1 MTKIFCQCLRSL
13 KLACFVCKIPPLIF
27 ISIIAGGI
35 YFLCSYLRV
44 LLTIFN
50 IALWHE
56 TNFQKNVYFRHLQTE
71 TMGYKAM
78 QYSTN
83 TAWGSSENFVLIIQ
97 ERLPGVVKWDSSGK
111 KNKKERVRSLLC
123 TVRFDLAS
131 DGGSYSVQVQGV
143 TDVCYLFIEY
153 VLLTNGIL
161 VSLLE

>member
-56 TNFQKNVYFRHLQTE
+56 TNFKKNVYFRHLQTE
-71 TMGYKAM
+71 TMGYEAM

-97 ERLPGVVKWDSSGK
+97 ERLPGVVKWASSGK
-111 KNKKERVRSLLC
+111 KTKK
-123 TVRFDLAS
+123 
-131 DGGSYSVQVQGV
+131 SVFVL
-143 TDVCYLFIEY
+143 YP
-153 VLLTNGIL
+153 VLLDLIWPATVVATQCKCKAWPMFVTYL
-161 VSLLE
+161 